1 MTPLYKRVMLKVSGE
16 ALSGGTGS
24 GIDAVTINQC
34 AGAIKK
40 LHDMGCEVGIACGGG
55 NFWRGARN
63 GLVMER
69 SRADHMGMLAT
80 IMNCI
85 ALSEALENQGV
96 KTRVLSNVSVPLM
109 CENYNVVNAMRYLSE
124 GYVVLFAGGTGN
136 PYFTTDTG
144 VVLKGIEMHV
154 DLILMAKNVDG
165 IYTADPNK
173 DPTAQRFT
181 EITYQ
186 EVLARNLRATDPTAM
201 SLLMDNQIPM
211 LVFKLDDPETIV
223 KGVMGEPVGTVVK
236 SEF

>member
-1 MTPLYKRVMLKVSGE
+1 
-16 ALSGGTGS
+16 
-24 GIDAVTINQC
+24 
-34 AGAIKK
+34 
-40 LHDMGCEVGIACGGG
+40 
-55 NFWRGARN
+55 
-63 GLVMER
+63 
-69 SRADHMGMLAT
+69 
-80 IMNCI
+80 
-85 ALSEALENQGV
+85 GV